1 MEKRLQT
8 QYQTQIKSHMKA
20 ATRSNPG
27 PHCPVDVE
35 KTTSA
40 SQNLWRF
47 LKNDRVSLEKLIEPL
62 RKLGRD
68 GCRNSQSK
76 FVLVAH
82 DWCKLDYKSHANRK
96 SDLLQ
101 LTHKTDIGYD
111 LTTALLVEADTGIT
125 LAPMQIHL
133 KTSEALHSTAKE
145 PPRWEGHHLDQLETT
160 MAEASNDWDLP
171 RTPVHVIDREADS
184 LGRLRRWHSLGHLF
198 LVRCDDRRVRCEG
211 RSVLLSELDEELDQT
226 FQYVDAGKALH
237 EGKKVQRQV
246 GERTVTLYRP
256 HSAVIDGEKKSIA
269 GKPIELRAVFV
280 RLVDDDGWIV
290 AQWTLLTNVPGDEAD
305 ASEVGKWY
313 YFRWRI
319 ESFFKLLKSHGLEL
333 EYWQQETG
341 LAIAKRL
348 LLAAMA
354 CVLVKQL
361 EASESEAAIKFR
373 RHLIRLSGRRMKRG
387 VEFTGPAL
395 LAGYYVHLNMLD
407 YLMATELS
415 LEEMKDMENA
425 ALSEIID
432 V

>member
-1 MEKRLQT
+1 
-8 QYQTQIKSHMKA
+8 MKV

-27 PHCPVDVE
+27 PHCPADLE
-35 KTTSA
+35 NTTSA

-47 LKNDRVSLEKLIEPL
+47 LKNERVSLPTLIEPL

-68 GCRNSQSK
+68 GCRESQSD

-82 DWCKLDYKSHANRK
+82 DWCKLDFKSHARRK
-96 SDLLQ
+96 KDLLQ

-111 LTTALLVEADTGIT
+111 LTTALLVEANTGIT

-133 KTSEALHSTAKE
+133 KTGEQLHSTASE
-145 PPRWEGHHLDQLETT
+145 PPSWSGHHLDQLETT
-160 MAEASNDWDLP
+160 MREAAEDWDLP

-198 LVRCDDRRVRCEG
+198 LVRCDDRRVLCEG
-211 RSVLLSELDEELDQT
+211 RSVLLSELDEQLDREC
-226 FQYVDAGKALH
+226 QYVDAGKALH
-237 EGKKVQRQV
+237 EGKRVQRQV
-246 GERTVTLYRP
+246 CERTVTLHRP
-256 HSAVIDGEKKSIA
+256 HSEVINGEKKSVA
-269 GKPIELRAVFV
+269 GEPIELRAVFV
-280 RLVDDDGWIV
+280 RLVDKDGWIV
-290 AQWTLLTNVPGDEAD
+290 AQWTLLTNVPEDQAD

-319 ESFFKLLKSHGLEL
+319 ESFFKLLKSHGLEI

-341 LAIAKRL
+341 LGIAKRL

-361 EASESEAAIKFR
+361 EASQSEGAIKFR

-387 VEFTGPAL
+387 VQYTGPAL

-407 YLMATELS
+407 YLIATEMS
-415 LEEMKDMENA
+415 LKEMKALEKT

>member
-1 MEKRLQT
+1 
-8 QYQTQIKSHMKA
+8 MKV

-47 LKNDRVSLEKLIEPL
+47 LKNERVSLQTLIAPL
-62 RKLGRD
+62 RKLGCD
-68 GCRNSQSK
+68 GCRESESR

-82 DWCKLDYKSHANRK
+82 DWCKLDYKRQVNRK
-96 SDLLQ
+96 KDLLQ
-101 LTHKTDIGYD
+101 LTHQTDIGYD
-111 LTTALLVEADTGIT
+111 LTTALLIEANTGVT

-133 KTSEALHSTAKE
+133 KTGEDLHSTAAE
-145 PPRWEGHHLDQLETT
+145 PPPWSGHHLDQLETT
-160 MAEASNDWDLP
+160 MEEASKHWDLP
-171 RTPVHVIDREADS
+171 RIPVHVIDREADS
-184 LGRLRRWHSLGHLF
+184 LGRLRRWHRQGHFF
-198 LVRCDDRRVRCEG
+198 LVRCDDRRVLCEG
-211 RSVLLSELDEELDQT
+211 RSALLSELDEELDREVE
-226 FQYVDAGKALH
+226 YIDAGKALH
-237 EGKKVQRQV
+237 EGKRMQRQV
-246 GERTVTLYRP
+246 CERTVTLHRP
-256 HSAVIDGEKKSIA
+256 HSEVINGEKKSVA
-269 GKPIELRAVFV
+269 GEPIPLRAVFV
-280 RLVDDDGWIV
+280 RLVDKDGWIV
-290 AQWTLLTNVPGDEAD
+290 AQWTLLTNVPTDEAD

-341 LAIAKRL
+341 LGIAKRL

-354 CVLVKQL
+354 CALVKQL
-361 EASESEAAIKFR
+361 EAIQSEAAIKFR

-395 LAGYYVHLNMLD
+395 LAGFYVHLNMLD
-407 YLMATELS
+407 YLIATEMS
-415 LEEMKDMENA
+415 LKEMKEMENA

>member
-1 MEKRLQT
+1 
-8 QYQTQIKSHMKA
+8 MKT

-27 PHCPVDVE
+27 PHCPADVE

-47 LKNDRVSLEKLIEPL
+47 LKNERVSLQTLVDPL

-68 GCRNSQSK
+68 GCQNSRSS

-82 DWCKLDYKSHANRK
+82 DWCKLDYKSHLGRK
-96 SDLLQ
+96 KDLCQ

-133 KTSEALHSTAKE
+133 KTGEALHSTAVE
-145 PPRWEGHHLDQLETT
+145 PPPHEAHHLDQLETT
-160 MAEASNDWDLP
+160 MEESSRDWELP

-184 LGRLRRWHSLGHLF
+184 LGRLRRWHNLGHLF
-198 LVRCDDRRVRCEG
+198 LVRCDDRRVLCEG
-211 RSVLLSELDEELDQT
+211 RSVLLSELDEELDET
-226 FQYVDAGKALH
+226 FGYVDAGKALH

-246 GERTVTLYRP
+246 CERTVTLHRP
-256 HSAVIDGEKKSIA
+256 HSEVIDGKKKSVA
-269 GKPIELRAVFV
+269 GDPIELRAVFV
-280 RLVDDDGWIV
+280 RLVDKDGWIV
-290 AQWTLLTNVPGDEAD
+290 AQWTLLTNVPRDEAD
-305 ASEVGKWY
+305 AAEIGKWY

-341 LAIAKRL
+341 LGIAKRL
-348 LLAAMA
+348 LVAAMA

-361 EASESEAAIKFR
+361 EASQSEAAIKFR

-407 YLMATELS
+407 YLLATELS
-415 LEEMKDMENA
+415 LDEIKEMENA
-425 ALSEIID
+425 ALGEIID

>member
-1 MEKRLQT
+1 MRAKLC
-8 QYQTQIKSHMKA
+8 
-20 ATRSNPG
+20 TR
-27 PHCPVDVE
+27 
-35 KTTSA
+35 
-40 SQNLWRF
+40 
-47 LKNDRVSLEKLIEPL
+47 
-62 RKLGRD
+62 
-68 GCRNSQSK
+68 
-76 FVLVAH
+76 
-82 DWCKLDYKSHANRK
+82 
-96 SDLLQ
+96 
-101 LTHKTDIGYD
+101 
-111 LTTALLVEADTGIT
+111 
-125 LAPMQIHL
+125 
-133 KTSEALHSTAKE
+133 
-145 PPRWEGHHLDQLETT
+145 
-160 MAEASNDWDLP
+160 
-171 RTPVHVIDREADS
+171 
-184 LGRLRRWHSLGHLF
+184 
-198 LVRCDDRRVRCEG
+198 
-211 RSVLLSELDEELDQT
+211 
-226 FQYVDAGKALH
+226 
-237 EGKKVQRQV
+237 KKVQRQV

-415 LEEMKDMENA
+415 LQEMKDMENA